1 MGADFTRWLAAETP
15 AERLRH
21 DVDLAQR
28 AELARRLEAAIEKLD
43 QLRAELEDL
52 VLPIESGP

>member
-1 MGADFTRWLAAETP
+1 MGADFTPWLAAETP
-15 AERLRH
+15 AERLRR

-28 AELARRLEAAIEKLD
+28 AVLARRLEAAIEKLD